1 MFAYELIYF
10 WLNFSSEFPEF
21 PLCLCEEADWCAY
34 LFMHLSVV
42 ALHPL
47 FKHGFATYSQPQVHV
62 CTCTPE
68 KPVTATF
75 LIPNQLSGCKWVVWI
90 LQIAAES
97 HHISVIHVYDTDGGG
112 GGLQHN
118 GEKNKQVS
126 KVIEKISETE
136 TNVLIM
142 RLAG

>member
-1 MFAYELIYF
+1 MF
-10 WLNFSSEFPEF
+10 N
-21 PLCLCEEADWCAY
+21 
-34 LFMHLSVV
+34 
-42 ALHPL
+42 
-47 FKHGFATYSQPQVHV
+47 
-62 CTCTPE
+62 
-68 KPVTATF
+68 
-75 LIPNQLSGCKWVVWI
+75 
-90 LQIAAES
+90 
-97 HHISVIHVYDTDGGG
+97 TDGGG

>member
-1 MFAYELIYF
+1 MRARLPPPP
-10 WLNFSSEFPEF
+10 NRP
-21 PLCLCEEADWCAY
+21 P
-34 LFMHLSVV
+34 
-42 ALHPL
+42 
-47 FKHGFATYSQPQVHV
+47 
-62 CTCTPE
+62 PE